1 MLCCLG
7 GDYVESLYRKL
18 YFKLFGI
25 LADAIELL
33 ENGNVWEAKQ
43 LLIKTQREAEEFYI
57 ENADDREEI

>member
-1 MLCCLG
+1 M
-7 GDYVESLYRKL
+7 ESLYRKL